1 MANTSN
7 ITSGLIKSLD
17 NIDDQL
23 DGIIKFLNDNSTFL
37 QDLANSAGEKAQD
50 VINDTMNNLNDRV
63 SDKLKPLRDK
73 LVGVLHSQYAEVQSK
88 LTSYIAPISS
98 FVSINWSTGE
108 ITPDIDVSDVTKLQ
122 EFAEGII
129 KMFVPST
136 AVMFVVNYAT
146 QVMPRVT
153 SISNKIVAIS
163 TYQLE
168 IPELPDITIPPL
180 DIDVDPITLADITG

>member
-50 VINDTMNNLNDRV
+50 VINDTMEDLSDRV
-63 SDKLKPLRDK
+63 SNKLKPLRDK
-73 LVGVLHSQYAEVQSK
+73 LVSVLHSQYAEVQSK

-108 ITPDIDVSDVTKLQ
+108 ITPNISADLDALKD
-122 EFAEGII
+122 FAEGII
-129 KMFVPST
+129 KMLVPSP
-136 AVMFVVNYAT
+136 AAMFIADYTT
-146 QVMPRVT
+146 QVMPKVT
-153 SISNKIVAIS
+153 SISNKILQVAS
-163 TYQLE
+163 YQLE

>member
-50 VINDTMNNLNDRV
+50 VINDTMEDLSDRV

-88 LTSYIAPISS
+88 LNSYIAPISS
-98 FVSINWSTGE
+98 FVTIDWTTGQVTPNISADINAIKS
-108 ITPDIDVSDVTKLQ
+108 
-122 EFAEGII
+122 FAEGII
-129 KMFVPST
+129 QMLVPSP
-136 AVMFVVNYAT
+136 AVMFVVDFST
-146 QVMPRVT
+146 QVMPKVT

-180 DIDVDPITLADITG
+180 DIDVDPITLSDITG